1 MATLNFTLTTP
12 DGKLFQD
19 EVDQVTLATSEGQ
32 ITILP
37 NHIPLVSVLVPG
49 EAIIKKKNRE
59 VPLVIYGGFV
69 EVRPKNTVVVL
80 GDAGE
85 RAEQID
91 LEISELARQKA
102 QQLMREKFNTADYE
116 DAALAL
122 EREIARVHVARK
134 HRARKYNTLEQ
145 EPEEHRVV

>member
-69 EVRPKNTVVVL
+69 EVRP
-80 GDAGE
+80 
-85 RAEQID
+85 
-91 LEISELARQKA
+91 
-102 QQLMREKFNTADYE
+102 
-116 DAALAL
+116 
-122 EREIARVHVARK
+122 
-134 HRARKYNTLEQ
+134 
-145 EPEEHRVV
+145 